1 MCANVT
7 EITLQE
13 ITGVFTIIG
22 FLAHGNIAPMGLSL
36 IYIYVYIYIYI
47 IHCQIKNSFYRPMN
61 RCEG

>member
-1 MCANVT
+1 MCANIT

-22 FLAHGNIAPMGLSL
+22 FLARGNIAPMGLSL
-36 IYIYVYIYIYI
+36 IYI